1 MKLLGKNLSQVS
13 WVIHCEFSGVG
24 IEAEFP
30 STFVSFVMV
39 LATQRNHVI
48 EIC

>member
-1 MKLLGKNLSQVS
+1 MKPLGKYLSLDS
-13 WVIHCEFSGVG
+13 WVIHREFSGVG

-30 STFVSFVMV
+30 PAFVSFVMV

>member
-1 MKLLGKNLSQVS
+1 MKLPGKKLPLVS
-13 WVIHCEFSGVG
+13 RVINREFSSVR

-30 STFVSFVMV
+30 SALMCFVMV

>member
-1 MKLLGKNLSQVS
+1 MKLLAKYLSLVS
-13 WVIHCEFSGVG
+13 WIIHCEFSGVR

-30 STFVSFVMV
+30 AALMCFVMV
-39 LATQRNHVI
+39 LATQWNHVI

>member
-1 MKLLGKNLSQVS
+1 MKLLGKYLSLVS

-24 IEAEFP
+24 IESELP
-30 STFVSFVMV
+30 SALMCFVMV

>member
-1 MKLLGKNLSQVS
+1 MKLLGKNLSLVS

-24 IEAEFP
+24 IEAELP
-30 STFVSFVMV
+30 SAIMCFVMV
-39 LATQRNHVI
+39 LAAQRDHVI